1 MKKYFGLGVLLFF
14 AAANASAVDV
24 GVGAK
29 VGINGVG
36 LNLALGLSKRVNLR
50 VAVSEVEI
58 DDEEETIT
66 VGDDGAEGDIEAELD
81 VDFGSNAV
89 LLDWHVFNG
98 GFRITAGLFKQTGA
112 VDLSGRLQGSII
124 VDGQPLAPGD
134 INGDIGGE
142 VKLSDSYQ
150 PYLGIGWGRA
160 AGGKG
165 GFSFTAD
172 IGLAMLDPEV
182 DFDASVNGG
191 GPNGLD
197 QAELDQR
204 LAEMEAD
211 AEEELDDLELW
222 PVLSVGVN
230 YSF

>member
-1 MKKYFGLGVLLFF
+1 MKNFIGLGFLLFF
-14 AAANASAVDV
+14 FAANVNAVDV

-29 VGINGVG
+29 AGVNGVG
-36 LNLALGLSKRVNLR
+36 LNLSVGVTKRVNLR
-50 VAVSEVEI
+50 LSVSQVEI
-58 DDEEETIT
+58 DDEDETVT
-66 VGDDGAEGDIEAELD
+66 VGDDGAEGDIDAELEF
-81 VDFGSNAV
+81 DFGSNAV

-98 GFRITAGLFKQTGA
+98 GFRVTAGMFKQTGA
-112 VDLSGRLQGSII
+112 VDLTGTLQSDIV
-124 VDGQPLAPGD
+124 VDGQPLATDDLGE
-134 INGDIGGE
+134 ISGE

-150 PYLGIGWGRA
+150 PYLGVGWGRG

-172 IGLAMLDPEV
+172 IGVAMLDPEV
-182 DFDASVNGG
+182 DLDADVRAGT
-191 GPNGLD
+191 NGLS

-211 AEEELDDLELW
+211 AEDELDDLKLW

-230 YSF
+230 YAF

>member
-1 MKKYFGLGVLLFF
+1 MKNNIGLGILLFF
-14 AAANASAVDV
+14 FAANVNAVDL

-29 VGINGVG
+29 VGVNGVG
-36 LNLALGLSKRVNLR
+36 LNLSAGVTKRVNLR
-50 VAVSEVEI
+50 LSVSQVNI
-58 DDEEETIT
+58 DDEDETVT
-66 VGDDGAEGDIEAELD
+66 VGDDGAEGDIDAELEF
-81 VDFGSNAV
+81 DFGSNAV

-98 GFRITAGLFKQTGA
+98 GFRVTAGMFKQTGA
-112 VDLSGRLQGSII
+112 VDLTGTLQSNIV
-124 VDGQPLAPGD
+124 VDGQPLATDDLGP
-134 INGDIGGE
+134 IEGE

-150 PYLGIGWGRA
+150 PYLGVGWGRG

-172 IGLAMLDPEV
+172 IGVAMLDPEV
-182 DFDASVNGG
+182 DLDASVNVGG
-191 GPNGLD
+191 TNGLS

-211 AEEELDDLELW
+211 AEDELDDLKLW

-230 YSF
+230 YAF